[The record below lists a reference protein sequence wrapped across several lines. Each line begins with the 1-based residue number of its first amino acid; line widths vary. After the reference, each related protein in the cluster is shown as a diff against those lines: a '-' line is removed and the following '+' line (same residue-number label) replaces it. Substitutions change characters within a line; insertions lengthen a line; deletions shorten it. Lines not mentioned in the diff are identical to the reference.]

1 MLGLLSFQ
9 SGCKTFIVTLL
20 TGSDMS
26 VINSGPK
33 RKDYSDHS
41 SYSYSRIGPKERALN
56 MLLLSQARSFIEYQT
71 HTRDLDAIIPLAVE
85 FIN

>member
-1 MLGLLSFQ
+1 MSSTRLNWAKGAFIWVYSGIGIVGISQTIVRSQATLIQ

-41 SYSYSRIGPKERALN
+41 RYSYS
-56 MLLLSQARSFIEYQT
+56 
-71 HTRDLDAIIPLAVE
+71 
-85 FIN
+85 